1 MQTFL
6 PYADFYRSA
15 TCLDNKR
22 LGKQRVEVLQIIN
35 TLFNPEPK
43 GWRNHPAVLM
53 WKENI
58 PALSLYGIICVNVW
72 LSKSYKDTCREKILL
87 ALNRNLSGTWTEET
101 LLKMSGESEF
111 YPFWFGWEEFHSSHR
126 SNLLRKDYDFY
137 KQYGWKEDTTIPYY
151 WPVQ

>member
-1 MQTFL
+1 
-6 PYADFYRSA
+6 
-15 TCLDNKR
+15 
-22 LGKQRVEVLQIIN
+22 
-35 TLFNPEPK
+35 
-43 GWRNHPAVLM
+43 M

-101 LLKMSGESEF
+101 LLEMSEEREF
-111 YPFWFGWEEFHSSHR
+111 YPFWFGWEKFHSSHR
-126 SNLLRKDYDFY
+126 SNLLRKNYDFY